1 MDTWIW
7 AAGAGAVA
15 VTVTALAAGVIFWQR
30 RKTRQIMDS
39 LNTMLDRAIAGSFAE
54 AVFDESLLS
63 ATEAKMAHFLTVCQ
77 VSSQSLV
84 AEKDKIKGLIADI
97 SHQTKTPIANLLLY
111 SQLLE
116 EHKLPEEGALCVK
129 ALSAQAQKLD
139 FLIGALVKASRLETG
154 IIAVT
159 PRQGEVQALIEA
171 ALAQIRLKA
180 EEKGIRIEAE
190 RAAGRA
196 YYDPKWTA
204 EALYNILDN
213 GVKYSPPQSL
223 ICIRT
228 IPYELFYRIDISD
241 EGMGIAETEQSQI
254 FARFYRSP
262 AVSGQEGVG
271 LGLFLTREILAAGG
285 GYIKVSSKPGQGAVF
300 SVFLPTEK
308 TLKSY
313 KTVRSEKE

>member
-1 MDTWIW
+1 MDKWIW
-7 AAGAGAVA
+7 AAGAVA
-15 VTVTALAAGVIFWQR
+15 VTVTALAVIVILWQR
-30 RKTRQIMDS
+30 RKMRRLMDS
-39 LNTMLDRAIAGSFAE
+39 LNAMLDKAIEGSFAE
-54 AVFDESLLS
+54 TAFDESLLS
-63 ATEAKMAHFLTVCQ
+63 ATEARMARFLAVCA
-77 VSSQSLV
+77 VSSRNLA

-116 EHKLPEEGALCVK
+116 EHELSEECSLCVR

-171 ALAQIRLKA
+171 AIAQIRLKA
-180 EEKGIRIEAE
+180 EAKEIGIEAE

-223 ICIRT
+223 LRIRA

-241 EGMGIAETEQSQI
+241 QGMGIAEAEQSQI

-271 LGLFLTREILAAGG
+271 LGLFLAREILAAGG

-300 SVFLPTEK
+300 SVFLPTEE
-308 TLKSY
+308 
-313 KTVRSEKE
+313 R

>member
-1 MDTWIW
+1 MDKWIW
-7 AAGAGAVA
+7 AAGGVAVA
-15 VTVTALAAGVIFWQR
+15 VTVTALAAIVILWQR
-30 RKTRQIMDS
+30 RKMRRLMDS
-39 LNTMLDRAIAGSFAE
+39 LNAMLDKAIEGSFAE
-54 AVFDESLLS
+54 TAFDESLLS
-63 ATEAKMAHFLTVCQ
+63 ATEARMARFLAVCA
-77 VSSQSLV
+77 VSSRNLA

-116 EHKLPEEGALCVK
+116 EYELPAECSLCVN

-139 FLIGALVKASRLETG
+139 FLIGALVKASCLESG
-154 IIAVT
+154 IIAVS

-171 ALAQIRLKA
+171 AVAQIKLKA
-180 EEKGIRIEAE
+180 KEKGIRLEAE
-190 RAAGRA
+190 RAVGTA

-223 ICIRT
+223 IRIRA

-241 EGMGIAETEQSQI
+241 EGMGIAEAEQSKI

-271 LGLFLTREILAAGG
+271 LGLFLVREILAAGG
-285 GYIKVSSKPGQGAVF
+285 GYIKVSSKLGRGSIF

-308 TLKSY
+308 
-313 KTVRSEKE
+313 R